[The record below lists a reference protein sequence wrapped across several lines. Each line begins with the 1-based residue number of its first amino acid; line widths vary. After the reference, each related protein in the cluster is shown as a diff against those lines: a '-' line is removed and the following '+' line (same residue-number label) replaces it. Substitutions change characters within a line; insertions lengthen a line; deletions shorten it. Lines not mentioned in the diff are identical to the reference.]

1 MKIFGYAV
9 LGILG
14 LVILG
19 GGCAAL
25 SAIGAYNGLQ
35 DDNAGVDTQ
44 WAQVENAYQ
53 RRADLIPNLVETVK
67 GYVGHES
74 DVLKSV
80 AQAQASVGRITIDPK
95 NLTPEK
101 LEEFSAAQAGLGGAL
116 QKLMVVTYSNPNLKA
131 DKGFDDLRVTLEGTE
146 NRITHE
152 RREYNLAAGAFN
164 AKIKNFPTNFV
175 ANFAGMQPK
184 ALFKAEE
191 GANKAPKV
199 NFGK

>member
-1 MKIFGYAV
+1 MKIFGFAV
-9 LGILG
+9 LGIVVLA
-14 LVILG
+14 LLG

-25 SAIGAYNGLQ
+25 AGGTYNGLQ
-35 DDNAGVDTQ
+35 NENVGVDTQ
-44 WAQVENAYQ
+44 WAQVENVYQ
-53 RRADLIPNLVETVK
+53 RRMDLIPNLVETVK

-74 DVLKSV
+74 DVLKGV

-95 NLTPEK
+95 NLTPER
-101 LEEFSAAQAGLGGAL
+101 LEQFSAAQAGLGGAL
-116 QKLMVVTYSNPNLKA
+116 QKLMVVSYQNPNLKA

-164 AKIKNFPTNFV
+164 AHIKNFPANLV
-175 ANFAGMQPK
+175 ANFAGLQAK